1 VSGQDH
7 RHTFWDSSTNQVT
20 GRRSSAIMKQPMH
33 TLPSAHFRNSDQQG
47 KNLGVVGQFLLPR
60 LKPQQRL
67 LKSPVLPGSP

>member
-1 VSGQDH
+1 
-7 RHTFWDSSTNQVT
+7 
-20 GRRSSAIMKQPMH
+20 MKQPMH
-33 TLPSAHFRNSDQQG
+33 TLPSAQFRNSDQQG